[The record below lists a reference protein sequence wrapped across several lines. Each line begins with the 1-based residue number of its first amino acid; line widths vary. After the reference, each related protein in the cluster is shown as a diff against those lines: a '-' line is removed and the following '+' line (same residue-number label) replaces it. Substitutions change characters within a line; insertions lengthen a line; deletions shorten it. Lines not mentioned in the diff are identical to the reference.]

1 MSAIELTPEQGAIL
15 KAEASARGI
24 DERVILDSLIAG
36 LQKDADEIKNKMK
49 PENRALID
57 LLDTWSEEDAT
68 DDPQELEN
76 READWQAL
84 KAGLNA
90 NRAANGE
97 RLLFR

>member
-1 MSAIELTPEQGAIL
+1 MSTIIELTPEQSAIL
-15 KAEASARGI
+15 QSEASARGI
-24 DERVILDSLIAG
+24 DERVVLDSLIAG
-36 LQKDADEIKNKMK
+36 LQKDTDKIKPK
-49 PENRALID
+49 NRALIE

-68 DDPQELEN
+68 DDPVELDR

-97 RLLFR
+97 RLLFP